1 MDSREGGP
9 EESVSESD
17 EEGGDGTGGIGCSR
31 GMGSKGSSGGVIQTT
46 LPIYLGHKHGY
57 LSGGSSPWE
66 LGLAYLHLVLMD
78 SM

>member
-9 EESVSESD
+9 EELVSESD

-31 GMGSKGSSGGVIQTT
+31 GMGSKGSSGGVIWTS
-46 LPIYLGHKHGY
+46 LPIHLGHKHGG
-57 LSGGSSPWE
+57 LSGGSFPWGW
-66 LGLAYLHLVLMD
+66 GLTCFHVVLMD